1 MVDAQVMLFHAAGL
15 HARPV
20 VTLTK
25 LAKTF
30 DSHIHVAASAEGPW
44 TDAKSVVKLMRLKT
58 PTNTQLYFR
67 AEGDDADA
75 ALAAIVALVN
85 NDFLGGPE

>member
-25 LAKTF
+25 LARTF
-30 DSHIHVAASAEGPW
+30 ASNILVAASADGPW

-58 PTNTQLYFR
+58 PTNTQLHFR
-67 AEGDDADA
+67 AEGDDAEA
-75 ALAAIVALVN
+75 ALAAIVALVT
-85 NDFLGGPE
+85 NDFVGGPE

>member
-1 MVDAQVMLFHAAGL
+1 MVDAQVKLFHAAGL

-25 LAKTF
+25 LARTF
-30 DSHIHVAASAEGPW
+30 ASHIHVASSADGPW

-58 PTNTQLYFR
+58 PANTQLYLR
-67 AEGDDADA
+67 AEGEDADA
-75 ALAAIVALVN
+75 ALAAIVTLVN
-85 NDFLGGPE
+85 NDFVGGPE